1 MNKFYYK
8 MNSFGNVC
16 YVYKDY
22 LHYRLR
28 GGVPLDTI
36 HFVKYEKGI
45 EKEKTGDWVIQN
57 FEIRALVLDKI
68 DETVKYT
75 TIDFIKEGYN
85 RKYKEIYPIVRQSR
99 ILKEIKFEDL
109 PDLKFKFEDK

>member
-1 MNKFYYK
+1 MNKFYFN

-16 YVYKDY
+16 YVYKDF

-28 GGVPLDTI
+28 GSVPLETI
-36 HFVKYEKGI
+36 HFIKYKKGI
-45 EKEKTGDWVIQN
+45 EYENTGDWVIEN
-57 FEIRALVLDKI
+57 YEIRNLVLNDSADLI
-68 DETVKYT
+68 EYT
-75 TIDFIKEGYN
+75 TLDFIKESFN

-99 ILKEIKFEDL
+99 ILKEIKAEDL